1 MGQILTKYKQGALG
15 WAEFGDAIFDPA
27 NAIRTYQ
34 DFIEVNAI
42 TLATT
47 ATAVVG
53 GPVSAMATF
62 TTNTGTYAVNSA
74 HGGSVTIATHTTAV
88 ANDNVVAASIN
99 DFWTVSPGSRDAY
112 FETKISGTA
121 VSLGFAVG
129 LTAGSPATSCFT
141 AAAIATA
148 VDSIMVGRDAGTDTI
163 VSGLTASKQFQLCVR
178 GSTGA
183 MTETVIPLKDTIST
197 SAVYTIGFYVDGT
210 NVQVF
215 VNGVKAGPVVQYN
228 ASSGTPGPMGWM
240 IGCHAP
246 ATAQSSLTCDY
257 VAFAGT
263 R

>member
-27 NAIRTYQ
+27 SAIRTYQ

-42 TLATT
+42 SLTTT
-47 ATAVVG
+47 ATAVAV
-53 GPVSAMATF
+53 GPVSAMSTF
-62 TTNTGTYAVNSA
+62 TTTTGTYAVNSA
-74 HGGSVTIATHTTAV
+74 HGGAVTIATHTTAV

-99 DFWTVSPGSRDAY
+99 DFWTLSPGNRRAY

-148 VDSIMVGRDAGTDTI
+148 VDSIMVGRDAGTD
-163 VSGLTASKQFQLCVR
+163 SLTGAVASKTFQLCVR
-178 GSTGA
+178 GSTGS
-183 MTETVIPLKDTIST
+183 MTETVIPLTATIST